1 MRNRAPRRHALLL
14 ATLAP
19 LALIIMLAGCGS
31 NKVKTTATTT
41 VTSALSNGATPSA
54 TTAQTQAAHHPLA
67 GVNAEPG
74 MRPWR
79 YTGANPD
86 GWWCVPPNCYQNA
99 DPAAT
104 INAELSLA
112 QQLGVTIVRVE
123 FPWPLIEP
131 QRGAF
136 DWSRADAIVLAA
148 GSHNI
153 QLQPILVYTPA
164 WSDSGGMT
172 LTPGSGDFAGFVSAI
187 VARYHSTIHYWE
199 LWNEPDGSHYW
210 NSGEQAYVSSVLLPG
225 YQAAK
230 AADPQ
235 ASVILGGPASA
246 DAKWLN
252 GVYSLGGGN
261 SFDIMAFHDYGGG
274 TSELTD
280 AQSVEGI
287 LSAHG
292 QASKPLW
299 LGEYGVE
306 ENTTADTGQQYLLRT
321 VLTATNSPIAVA
333 EWYNLRDD
341 YSMTCC
347 PARVAVTGYWGL
359 VKHDDVTKKDAFAT
373 LQQLIAG
380 G

>member
-1 MRNRAPRRHALLL
+1 MERHTPGHRIMLAVLLGL
-14 ATLAP
+14 AVL
-19 LALIIMLAGCGS
+19 LAGCGGGG
-31 NKVKTTATTT
+31 KAKTNNTPTATTGRT
-41 VTSALSNGATPSA
+41 TAATPVA
-54 TTAQTQAAHHPLA
+54 TNGQNVKPKHPLA
-67 GVNAEPG
+67 GINVEPA

-79 YTGANPD
+79 YTGPNPD

-112 QQLGVTIVRVE
+112 QQLGVALVRVE

-131 QRGAF
+131 QRGSF
-136 DWSRADAIVLAA
+136 DWARADAILLAA
-148 GSHNI
+148 GSHNV

-172 LTPGSGDFAGFVSAI
+172 LAPGNVDFASFVSAI
-187 VARYHSTIHYWE
+187 VGRYHTTIHYWE

-210 NSGEQAYVSSVLLPG
+210 NSGEQAYVSSVLIPG
-225 YQAAK
+225 YK
-230 AADPQ
+230 AVKSADPQ
-235 ASVILGGPASA
+235 AQVILGGPASA
-246 DAKWLN
+246 DAQWLN
-252 GVYSLGGGN
+252 NIYSMGGGA

-280 AQSVEGI
+280 ANAVEGI

-292 QASKPLW
+292 QTSKPLW
-299 LGEYGVE
+299 LGEYGVQE
-306 ENTTADTGQQYLLRT
+306 DSIADTGQQYLLRT
-321 VLTATNSPIAVA
+321 VLTATNTPIAMA

-347 PARVAVTGYWGL
+347 PAQIAVTGHWGL
-359 VKHDDVTKKDAFAT
+359 VQHDDVTKKDAFAM
-373 LQQLIAG
+373 LQQLIAAG
-380 G
+380 

>member
-1 MRNRAPRRHALLL
+1 MRYRAPRRPTVLSAIFV
-14 ATLAP
+14 P
-19 LALIIMLAGCGS
+19 LAFLVVLAGCGS
-31 NKVKTTATTT
+31 GKAKTTATPTP
-41 VTSALSNGATPSA
+41 TSARANGATPSA
-54 TTAQTQAAHHPLA
+54 TAGQTQGAHHPLA
-67 GVNAEPG
+67 GINVEPS

-99 DPAAT
+99 DPTAT

-112 QQLGVTIVRVE
+112 QQLEVTIVRVE

-131 QRGAF
+131 QRGVF

-148 GSHNI
+148 GSHNV
-153 QLQPILVYTPA
+153 QLQPVLVYTPA

-172 LTPGSGDFAGFVSAI
+172 LTPGSGDYASFVAAI
-187 VARYHSTIHYWE
+187 VARYHTTIHYWE

-210 NSGEQAYVSSVLLPG
+210 NSGEQAYVASVLTPG

-230 AADPQ
+230 AAEPQ
-235 ASVILGGPASA
+235 ARIILGGPASA

-252 GVYSLGGGN
+252 GVYDLGGGN

-280 AQSVEGI
+280 AIAVEAI

-299 LGEYGVE
+299 LGEYGVQ
-306 ENTTADTGQQYLLRT
+306 ENTTADAGQQYLLRT

-347 PARVAVTGYWGL
+347 PAQVAVTGNWGL
-359 VKHDDVTKKDAFAT
+359 VQHDDVTKKDAFAT
-373 LQQLIAG
+373 LRQLIAG

>member
-1 MRNRAPRRHALLL
+1 MHNREPRYRVTLAVLL
-14 ATLAP
+14 ALAVFV
-19 LALIIMLAGCGS
+19 AGCGG
-31 NKVKTTATTT
+31 NAKTSSPAATAQPSVRAGATTPAAT
-41 VTSALSNGATPSA
+41 VSQSPRGDHP
-54 TTAQTQAAHHPLA
+54 QA
-67 GVNAEPG
+67 GINVEPG

-79 YTGANPD
+79 YTGPNPD
-86 GWWCVPPNCYQNA
+86 GWWCVAPNCYQNT
-99 DPAAT
+99 DPLAT
-104 INAELSLA
+104 INAELALA
-112 QQLGVTIVRVE
+112 RQLGVAVVRVE

-131 QRGAF
+131 QRGVF

-148 GSHNI
+148 GSHNV

-172 LTPGSGDFAGFVSAI
+172 LAPASGDYAAFVAAI
-187 VARYHSTIHYWE
+187 VGRYHASIHYWE

-210 NSGEQAYVSSVLLPG
+210 NSGEQAYVSSVLVPG
-225 YQAAK
+225 YKAAK
-230 AADPQ
+230 SADPAAQ
-235 ASVILGGPASA
+235 VILGGPASA

-252 GVYSLGGGN
+252 GVFDLGGGA

-280 AQSVEGI
+280 ANAVEAI

-292 QASKPLW
+292 QASKPIW
-299 LGEYGVE
+299 LGEYGVQ
-306 ENTTADTGQQYLLRT
+306 ENSIADTGQQYLLRT
-321 VLTATNSPIAVA
+321 VLTATNTPIAMA

-347 PARVAVTGYWGL
+347 PAQVAVTGYWGL
-359 VKHDDVTKKDAFAT
+359 VRHDDATKKDAFAT